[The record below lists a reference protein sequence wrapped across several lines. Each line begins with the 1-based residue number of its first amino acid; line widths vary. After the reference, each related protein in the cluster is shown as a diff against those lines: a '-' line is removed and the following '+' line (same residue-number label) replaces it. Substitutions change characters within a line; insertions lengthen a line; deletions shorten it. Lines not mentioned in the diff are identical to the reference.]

1 MVIDNSFENFSL
13 RNVKWRMLSLL
24 DINEFKKAAQESTET
39 NYEFLA
45 YGAMFESIT
54 PLDYVKTYSDMLFR
68 NPVDH
73 YGLFDSGKLLGH
85 MSFGMCF
92 GQFGT
97 EVIGW
102 VRSGYHNKGVGELG
116 LAYAEYIAFNH
127 KQFNFITLHI
137 SQKNKPSRRVAEK
150 AGFKP
155 VLKMAYVTG
164 RDEYAI
170 LYIKINPRV
179 ERLAR
184 QYGRRSIDVMNSP
197 ATFAGMGHYLLS
209 EGVVEFFAW
218 PFPPFDEDNLP
229 VNGYAFDDFT
239 ARINFNPDVLEAQKN
254 EVREREAEPEAG

>member
-1 MVIDNSFENFSL
+1 MEIEKNPENFNL

-24 DINEFKKAAQESTET
+24 DIKEFKKAAQESTES

-45 YGAMFESIT
+45 YGALFESIA
-54 PLDYVKTYSDMLFR
+54 PLDYVMTFSDMLFKD
-68 NPVDH
+68 PVDH
-73 YGLFDSGKLLGH
+73 YGLFDNGKLLGH
-85 MSFGMCF
+85 MSFGTSF

-116 LAYAEYIAFNH
+116 LAYAEHIAFNR
-127 KQFNFITLHI
+127 KKFNFIALHI

-155 VLKMAYVTG
+155 VLKMAYMTG
-164 RDEYAI
+164 KNEFAI
-170 LYIKINPRV
+170 MYIKINPRV

-197 ATFAGMGHYLLS
+197 ATCEGMGHYLLS

-218 PFPPFDEDNLP
+218 PFPPFVEDNPP

-239 ARINFNPDVLEAQKN
+239 ARINLNPNILEAHKN
-254 EVREREAEPEAG
+254 EEIAGSAEGLA